1 MVSYIA
7 PRAQLSQ
14 QTSISYDVYME
25 RKGVSN
31 EMLLAE
37 GDLYLAFYGFSEVFI

>member
-1 MVSYIA
+1 MVSYLA

-14 QTSISYDVYME
+14 QTEQSSISYDVYME

-31 EMLLAE
+31 EMH
-37 GDLYLAFYGFSEVFI
+37 FMVFQKFLFK